1 MFANNEIGSIQP
13 IKDLCKVAH
22 SHSALFHTDAV
33 QAVGHVK
40 INVHELDVDLLS
52 ASAHKFNGPKGIG
65 FLYVRDGI
73 SLPSYMDGGSQEKGR
88 RAGTENVAAI
98 AAMAAALKGNCEEID
113 ATARR
118 LAEYENI
125 VINELR
131 GLDYI
136 RNGPKEHLPGFLSL
150 SFRGMDGEAILHR
163 MDLQGICVSTGAACD
178 SVHTQL
184 SHVLK
189 SIGLPEEYALGT
201 VRITLGRNNTEEE
214 AALIGK
220 TLRKIV
226 SGKVK

>member
-1 MFANNEIGSIQP
+1 
-13 IKDLCKVAH
+13 
-22 SHSALFHTDAV
+22 
-33 QAVGHVK
+33 
-40 INVHELDVDLLS
+40 
-52 ASAHKFNGPKGIG
+52 
-65 FLYVRDGI
+65 
-73 SLPSYMDGGSQEKGR
+73 
-88 RAGTENVAAI
+88 
-98 AAMAAALKGNCEEID
+98 
-113 ATARR
+113 
-118 LAEYENI
+118 
-125 VINELR
+125 
-131 GLDYI
+131 
-136 RNGPKEHLPGFLSL
+136 
-150 SFRGMDGEAILHR
+150 